1 MGAESSRKRLL
12 FSVLVVF
19 ERRAS
24 NGVKR
29 AFYRAG
35 VKKKRQQTE
44 LVQNA
49 AYWGLGD
56 ALRTVG
62 KNRRKS
68 CNIKKNPILNGGVGA
83 WAQAGCSDENDEKSR
98 NN

>member
-12 FSVLVVF
+12 FSVLVGF

-29 AFYRAG
+29 AFFVVQ
-35 VKKKRQQTE
+35 VKEKRQA
-44 LVQNA
+44 VSS
-49 AYWGLGD
+49 G
-56 ALRTVG
+56 R
-62 KNRRKS
+62 
-68 CNIKKNPILNGGVGA
+68 LNGGVGA
-83 WAQAGCSDENDEKSR
+83 WAQVGCSDENDEKSR

>member
-1 MGAESSRKRLL
+1 MSHGSGKQSETAA
-12 FSVLVVF
+12 FFVFVGF

-29 AFYRAG
+29 TFFVVQ
-35 VKKKRQQTE
+35 VKEKRQA
-44 LVQNA
+44 VSS
-49 AYWGLGD
+49 G
-56 ALRTVG
+56 R
-62 KNRRKS
+62 
-68 CNIKKNPILNGGVGA
+68 LNGGVGA